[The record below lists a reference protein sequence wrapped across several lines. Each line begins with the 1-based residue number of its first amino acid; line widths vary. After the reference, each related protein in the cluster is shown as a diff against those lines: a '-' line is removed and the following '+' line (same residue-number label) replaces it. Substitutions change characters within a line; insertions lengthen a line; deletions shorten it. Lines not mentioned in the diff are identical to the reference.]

1 MSSWMA
7 GRSASLAREVCYNGG
22 FLREPPAKSADQGGS
37 RQQCSGCLWQA
48 GSSAQQSG
56 SSIRGGS
63 SGEQGRC
70 CLATTQ

>member
-1 MSSWMA
+1 MA
-7 GRSASLAREVCYNGG
+7 
-22 FLREPPAKSADQGGS
+22 AKSVDTQGGS